1 MGVSGLSKDH
11 VGAIARDLDADVS
24 EAGGLVL
31 TVAMPESS
39 CMPERGE
46 VDQEPGKPPAGPG
59 PMRESIRGIRSSKNA
74 PP

>member
-31 TVAMPESS
+31 TVAMLWDALHAGVG
-39 CMPERGE
+39 RG
-46 VDQEPGKPPAGPG
+46 GPG
-59 PMRESIRGIRSSKNA
+59 GRGDLSA
-74 PP
+74 GL